1 MNETYLMPAA
11 VLLPLVGGGLLYA
24 LKKLRPGAVPVC
36 TLGVTCLT
44 SILVWLLILRGGENA
59 LPVLRFAPDLQV
71 VYRLDGLGRF
81 FVGILATLWPL
92 TVLYAMSYMEGEPRQ
107 GSFYCFFTLSYAV
120 SLGVAMAGNLFTL
133 YFNYEML
140 TLATMPLVLHSM
152 TRQAVKAT
160 RTYLLFSLG
169 GAAFAF
175 ASMIFLIAN
184 GAGGSF
190 TFGGL
195 LTAAPYGKPWITRI
209 FFVLGFFGF
218 GVKAAVFPLHVWLP
232 KASVAPTPVTALL
245 HAVAV
250 VKAGAFAVMRLTWY
264 CYGPDLLR
272 GTWAQWL
279 PLSIA
284 AFTVVYGSV
293 MAIRQPHL
301 KRRLAYSTVSNLS
314 YILVGVL
321 LMTPA
326 GLAAGL
332 THMAAHACI
341 KILAFFCAGAILRRA
356 GAQYNA
362 ELSGLGRKMPVT
374 LGTFTV
380 SALALTGIPLFNGFV
395 SKWQLLTAAADAAN
409 PMAYVSA
416 GALLLSALLTAIY
429 MLTPAARAWF
439 PGKDRSPEAP
449 GPVRE
454 ADWRMTAPHLILA
467 LGCIV
472 FGCWSQPILE
482 AAARIAGL

>member
-1 MNETYLMPAA
+1 MPAA
-11 VLLPLVGGGLLYA
+11 ILLPLLGGGGLYVLII
-24 LKKLRPGAVPVC
+24 LRPRAVPVC
-36 TLGVTCLT
+36 ALGITCLT
-44 SILVWLLILRGGENA
+44 SALVWILILGGVETT

-71 VYRLDGLGRF
+71 VFRLDGLGRF
-81 FVGILATLWPL
+81 FAGILAALWPL
-92 TVLYAMSYMEGEPRQ
+92 TVLYALSYMKGEPRQ
-107 GSFYCFFTLSYAV
+107 GSFYAFFTLSYAV

-152 TRQAVKAT
+152 TREAVKAT

-175 ASMIFLIAN
+175 AAMIFLIAN

-190 TFGGL
+190 SFGGL
-195 LTAAPYGKPWITRI
+195 LTAAPYGKPWITQV

-264 CYGPDLLR
+264 CFGPALLQ

-279 PLSIA
+279 PLGA
-284 AFTVVYGSV
+284 ASFTVIYGSV
-293 MAIRQPHL
+293 MAIRQAHF

-314 YILVGVL
+314 YLLIGAL

-326 GLAAGL
+326 GLSAGL
-332 THMAAHACI
+332 VHMAAHACI
-341 KILAFFCAGAILRRA
+341 KILAFFCAGAALRQA
-356 GAQYNA
+356 GARYNP
-362 ELSGLGRKMPVT
+362 ELSGLGRKMP
-374 LGTFTV
+374 LTFGAYTV
-380 SALALTGIPLFNGFV
+380 SALALTGIPLFSGFV
-395 SKWQLLTAAADAAN
+395 SKWQLLLAAADAAN
-409 PMAYVSA
+409 TMAYIAA
-416 GALLLSALLTAIY
+416 GALLVSALLTAIY
-429 MLTPAARAWF
+429 MLTPAVRAWF
-439 PGKDRSPEAP
+439 PGRERDPARLAA
-449 GPVRE
+449 VRE
-454 ADWRMTAPHLILA
+454 ADWRMTVSHGILS
-467 LGCIV
+467 LGCLV
-472 FGCWSQPILE
+472 FGCWPQPILE
-482 AAARIAGL
+482 AAAKITGLS